1 MDSSIKKFG
10 AVDYG
15 IVLLTL
21 GLSASIGIY
30 FGFFKKKNN
39 STDEY
44 LLGGRKMKV
53 FPIAI
58 SLVASQLNGILMIAT
73 PAEIYSFGTQY
84 WMMAPVIILVVI
96 VLSYIFVPIFYLNHI
111 SNCYEYLEMRFG
123 KSVRQIGLIFFLQ
136 SALLL
141 LPIFMFV
148 PSLAFEQGIHKIN
161 QFVINFKNNK
171 IFSDWN
177 QYSRN

>member
-1 MDSSIKKFG
+1 MDLNLNKFT

-15 IVLLTL
+15 VVFFTL
-21 GLSASIGIY
+21 GLSTSIGIY
-30 FGFFKKKNN
+30 FGFFNKKNN

-53 FPIAI
+53 VPIAI

-123 KSVRQIGLIFFLQ
+123 KTVRQIGLLFFLQ

-148 PSLAFEQGIHKIN
+148 PSLAFEQGMCL
-161 QFVINFKNNK
+161 
-171 IFSDWN
+171 
-177 QYSRN
+177 